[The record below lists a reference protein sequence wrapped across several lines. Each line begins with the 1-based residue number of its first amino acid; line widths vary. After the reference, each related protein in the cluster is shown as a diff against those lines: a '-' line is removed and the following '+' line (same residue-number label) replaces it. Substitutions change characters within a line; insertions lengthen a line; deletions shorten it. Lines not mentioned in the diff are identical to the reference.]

1 MLEQVE
7 IPAARQRLDEY
18 PHQLSGGMRQR
29 VMIAIALA
37 CDPLLLIADEPT
49 TALDVTIQAQILAL
63 LDKLRRDI
71 GTAVLFITHNLGVV
85 AEIADRVVVMYAGRV
100 VEEGD
105 VRSLFKA
112 PRHPYTRG
120 LLACLPRR
128 ALATTAPG
136 PGRRLSAIA
145 GQVASPLDPL
155 PGCAF
160 APRCALAL
168 PECSAAMPPLADIG
182 ANRLLALPAL
192 ERAVTEPMLR
202 VRGLKKYF
210 GRHDRPVRAV
220 DDVSFDIA
228 PGEVLGL
235 VGESGSGKST
245 IGRTLLKLIEPS
257 AGSILFEGVDL
268 ATLSARAMQPYRR
281 RLQIIFQDPYA
292 SLNPR
297 RRVGDTL
304 AEALATHGLHPG
316 AARAKRIAEL
326 LALVGLAPE
335 HASRYPHEFSGGQR
349 QRIGIARALA
359 VEPRFIVADEPVSA
373 LDVSIQAQV
382 INLLSDLRE
391 RFGLTMLFISH
402 DLDVVE
408 YLCDRIVVLYL
419 GKVMEVAAAGDLYR
433 SPLHPYTEALL
444 EASPRPDPE
453 ARRARRLL
461 QGDIPSPVDPP
472 SGCVFHTRCPYAVAA
487 CAATVPP
494 LREVAPG
501 RFKACLRDDISSLGG
516 ATT

>member
-1 MLEQVE
+1 M
-7 IPAARQRLDEY
+7 
-18 PHQLSGGMRQR
+18 S
-29 VMIAIALA
+29 
-37 CDPLLLIADEPT
+37 
-49 TALDVTIQAQILAL
+49 
-63 LDKLRRDI
+63 
-71 GTAVLFITHNLGVV
+71 
-85 AEIADRVVVMYAGRV
+85 
-100 VEEGD
+100 
-105 VRSLFKA
+105 
-112 PRHPYTRG
+112 
-120 LLACLPRR
+120 
-128 ALATTAPG
+128 
-136 PGRRLSAIA
+136 
-145 GQVASPLDPL
+145 
-155 PGCAF
+155 
-160 APRCALAL
+160 
-168 PECSAAMPPLADIG
+168 
-182 ANRLLALPAL
+182 
-192 ERAVTEPMLR
+192 EPMLR
-202 VRGLKKYF
+202 VQGLKKYF

-245 IGRTLLKLIEPS
+245 IGRALLKLIAPS
-257 AGSILFEGVDL
+257 AGSIRFEGVDL
-268 ATLSARAMQPYRR
+268 VPLSARAMRPYRR

-297 RRVGDTL
+297 RRVGATL

-316 AARAKRIAEL
+316 PARAARIAEL

-335 HASRYPHEFSGGQR
+335 HARRYPHEFSGGQR

-419 GKVMEVAAAGDLYR
+419 GKIMEVAPAGMLYR
-433 SPLHPYTEALL
+433 APQHPYTQALL
-444 EASPRPDPE
+444 DASPRPDPE

-472 SGCVFHTRCPYAVAA
+472 SGCVFRTRCPYAYDA
-487 CAATVPP
+487 CGATVPP

-501 RFKACLRDDISSLGG
+501 RWKACLRDDIFPIGG
-516 ATT
+516 ATP